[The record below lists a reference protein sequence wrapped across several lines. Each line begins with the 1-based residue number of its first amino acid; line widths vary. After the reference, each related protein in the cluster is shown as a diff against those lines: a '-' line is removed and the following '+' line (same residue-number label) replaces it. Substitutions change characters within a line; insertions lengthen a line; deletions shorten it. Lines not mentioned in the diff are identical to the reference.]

1 MARSVP
7 VGMSLPT
14 TIIEKIDQERGD
26 IPRSKYVL
34 RILEGK
40 YVDTGTTSG
49 NKLRK
54 QDSPNEGFEGQ
65 TLSESR
71 SP

>member
-1 MARSVP
+1 MILSCVSC
-7 VGMSLPT
+7 VSLP
-14 TIIEKIDQERGD
+14 IHIVQKIDLERGD

-40 YVDTGTTSG
+40 HVDTGTTSG
-49 NKLRK
+49 EKLRK
-54 QDSPNEGFEGQ
+54 RDSPSGLEGQ